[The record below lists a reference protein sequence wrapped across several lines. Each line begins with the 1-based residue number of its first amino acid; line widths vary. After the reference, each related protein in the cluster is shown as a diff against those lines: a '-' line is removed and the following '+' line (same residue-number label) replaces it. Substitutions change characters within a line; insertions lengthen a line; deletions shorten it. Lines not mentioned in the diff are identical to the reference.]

1 MAKKEKFD
9 IYQHVTNR
17 FITSLEEG
25 VVPWRKPW
33 GGVGGFYKS
42 LSSGNPYRGINQI
55 LLAVAGDDGYT
66 SPWWGTYQEIARREG
81 QVRKGEKSTQ
91 IVFWGKAKSKE
102 VNPKTGNKD
111 EYFLMRYFNVFNAE
125 QAEGLVLPVDETEE
139 VHHDPIETAEAIAEG
154 YPSPPSKRV
163 GGDRA
168 CYSPSSD
175 TITVPDHSAFDVNEE
190 YYSTLF
196 HELAHSTG
204 HETRL
209 KREGITDFDAFG
221 SHQYSKEELVAEIG
235 AAFLCAHA
243 GIEQET
249 LDNSTS
255 YINSWLSRLKNDK
268 RMVVQAAQQAQ
279 KAADHILDA

>member
-1 MAKKEKFD
+1 MAKQKFD
-9 IYQHVTNR
+9 IYEHVTNR
-17 FITSLEEG
+17 IISALEEG

-55 LLAVAGDDGYT
+55 LLAVAGEDGYA
-66 SPWWGTYQEIARREG
+66 SPWWGTYQEIARRGG
-81 QVRKGEKSTQ
+81 QVQKGQKSTQ
-91 IVFWGKAKSKE
+91 IVFWGKTEAKE
-102 VNPKTGNKD
+102 ANPKTGKKD
-111 EYFLMRYFNVFNAE
+111 EYWLMRYFNVFNAE
-125 QAEGLVLPVDETEE
+125 QADELELPVDETEDI
-139 VHHDPIETAEAIAEG
+139 HHDPIETAEAIAEG
-154 YPSPPSKRV
+154 YPNPPDKRV

-168 CYSPSSD
+168 CYSPRND
-175 TITVPDHSAFDVNEE
+175 TITVPSQDAFDVNEE

-209 KREGITDFDAFG
+209 KRKGITDFDAFG

-243 GIEQET
+243 GIEQDT
-249 LDNSTS
+249 LANSTS

-268 RMVVQAAQQAQ
+268 KLVVQAAQQAQ